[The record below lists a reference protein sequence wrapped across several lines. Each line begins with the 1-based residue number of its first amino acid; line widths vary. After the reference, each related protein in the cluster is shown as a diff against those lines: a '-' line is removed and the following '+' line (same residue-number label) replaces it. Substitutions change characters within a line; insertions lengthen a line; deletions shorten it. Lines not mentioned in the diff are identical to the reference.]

1 MDAYNT
7 QGAGADSAQG
17 TQAQTQA
24 AQVYDVGRIS
34 ARRFAGVRITGD
46 LVLRVAMVIF
56 LAVSLYA
63 QLDHTAYVVEH
74 LARKSTSGT
83 HAYALAVA
91 VEFSVLLFV
100 LAGHRRISWAFAAA
114 TFLTNLSFYWI
125 QLDGN
130 WQSAEGLMAVL
141 MALLLPGVI
150 IGYSHSAVGGKH
162 GAGVAQ
168 DDAQTTQGTAQ
179 GHANGAEAQMAAQAD
194 RAYTAQAGADGHTQ
208 AQVSADAG
216 AGAQMAAQTQTQSGV
231 DEHQVDAGTQQDAQK
246 RTQKRTQDAG
256 AGAGASMT
264 RAQRLMHIKESGTLD
279 PAQVAAQY
287 GIKLRQAQIDIKE
300 VREAMTQVNGT
311 AVHA

>member
-1 MDAYNT
+1 MDAYT

-17 TQAQTQA
+17 TQTQTQT

-46 LVLRVAMVIF
+46 LILRSAMVIF

-74 LARKSTSGT
+74 LARKSASGA

-162 GAGVAQ
+162 GAGAAQ
-168 DDAQTTQGTAQ
+168 DDAQTTQTQAQ
-179 GHANGAEAQMAAQAD
+179 GHADGADDADAQVSAQVD
-194 RAYTAQAGADGHTQ
+194 RAYTAQVSADGHTQ
-208 AQVSADAG
+208 AQTGAG
-216 AGAQMAAQTQTQSGV
+216 AGAEAQVDAQTQTQGS
-231 DEHQVDAGTQQDAQK
+231 AGAQQDAQK
-246 RTQKRTQDAG
+246 RTQKRTQAQVEG
-256 AGAGASMT
+256 AGMT
-264 RAQRLMHIKESGTLD
+264 RAQRLRHIEESGAVD

-287 GIKLRQAQIDIKE
+287 GISLRTAQVDIKE